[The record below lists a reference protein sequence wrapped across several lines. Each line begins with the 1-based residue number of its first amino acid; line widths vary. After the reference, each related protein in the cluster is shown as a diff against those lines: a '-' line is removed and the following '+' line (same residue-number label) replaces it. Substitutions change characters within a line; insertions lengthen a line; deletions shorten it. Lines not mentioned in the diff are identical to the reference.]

1 MLPRPDPSESDAPIH
16 AALADGPPESNT
28 EGQAVSFRA
37 RSWLGGG
44 GRLIDLGGIF
54 VAESAVIVGDVEL
67 GPGTNVWPFVA
78 IRGDV
83 APIRV
88 GRRVSIQ
95 DHVMLHCRHG
105 VALEIGDD
113 VVIGHHAC
121 VHCARVG
128 SGTLVGIGSR
138 ILDDAVIGAGCV
150 VAAGAVVTPGTKV
163 PEGMV
168 VAGVPARVLRPV
180 EQRDR
185 DYVAR
190 VAARYVRL
198 AASHVAGGFP
208 PWNGT
213 NPMPQGWESGWLP
226 ESPAAS
232 DVTTP
237 SCDLGKGDA

>member
-1 MLPRPDPSESDAPIH
+1 MSPRPDPSASVAPSPT
-16 AALADGPPESNT
+16 ASSGDSSVRPAEDG
-28 EGQAVSFRA
+28 AVSFNTRPWSGA
-37 RSWLGGG
+37 G
-44 GRLIDLGGIF
+44 GRLIYLGGVF

-67 GPGTNVWPFVA
+67 GVGTNVWPFVA

-105 VALEIGDD
+105 VALEIGDE

-138 ILDDAVIGAGCV
+138 ILDDAVVGPGCV
-150 VAAGAVVTPGTKV
+150 VAAGAVVTPGTHV

-168 VAGVPARVLRPV
+168 VAGVPARILRPV

-185 DYVAR
+185 DYVTR

-198 AASHVAGGFP
+198 ASSHVMGGFP
-208 PWNGT
+208 AWNGA
-213 NPMPQGWESGWLP
+213 NPLPQGWESGWLP
-226 ESPAAS
+226 ESPAEHDSTILPHAS
-232 DVTTP
+232 
-237 SCDLGKGDA
+237 GKGEA